1 LLYRKTIAGRLHP
14 EGIFI
19 CITGTK
25 ATIRVWISNRTTG
38 WSTSYNFELSQGVWV
53 YCSCNIERRNLDI
66 VLYLESP
73 HFFHSWHPSARLV
86 AAFDIPPI
94 ETIWSREFYTYMAR
108 TERDV
113 VYTYTTGRAEDS
125 ARFQRLFID
134 ADNTATRMCA
144 HRKNIRPLV
153 PLTFLSLRG
162 YVDNVVTLWCS
173 RSNITPEDFMRTT
186 LHTFRQPYSTS
197 V

>member
-1 LLYRKTIAGRLHP
+1 
-14 EGIFI
+14 
-19 CITGTK
+19 
-25 ATIRVWISNRTTG
+25 
-38 WSTSYNFELSQGVWV
+38 
-53 YCSCNIERRNLDI
+53 
-66 VLYLESP
+66 
-73 HFFHSWHPSARLV
+73 
-86 AAFDIPPI
+86 
-94 ETIWSREFYTYMAR
+94 MAR

-162 YVDNVVTLWCS
+162 YVDNAVTLWCG

-186 LHTFRQPYSTS
+186 LHTLSDNLTAHLSRLVPDKTSYLDIFTNDRRQIHNIRVSLASETRHIFLNRHL
-197 V
+197 VAR

>member
-1 LLYRKTIAGRLHP
+1 M
-14 EGIFI
+14 
-19 CITGTK
+19 
-25 ATIRVWISNRTTG
+25 
-38 WSTSYNFELSQGVWV
+38 
-53 YCSCNIERRNLDI
+53 
-66 VLYLESP
+66 LYLESP

-86 AAFDIPPI
+86 TAFDIPPI

-162 YVDNVVTLWCS
+162 YVDKRQEYQAPDQWAADKQGIPHLAWKS
-173 RSNITPEDFMRTT
+173 RMWIYARN
-186 LHTFRQPYSTS
+186 
-197 V
+197 

>member
-1 LLYRKTIAGRLHP
+1 LIVSLYRKTIAGRLHP

-53 YCSCNIERRNLDI
+53 YCNCNIERRNLDI
-66 VLYLESP
+66 VLYLELP

-86 AAFDIPPI
+86 TAFDIPPI
-94 ETIWSREFYTYMAR
+94 ETVWSREFYTYMAR

-113 VYTYTTGRAEDS
+113 VYMYTTGRAEDS
-125 ARFQRLFID
+125 ARFQR
-134 ADNTATRMCA
+134 
-144 HRKNIRPLV
+144 IRPLV